1 MATTTPNYG
10 WPVPTST
17 DYVKDGATAIEALGD
32 AIDATV
38 FGLGGAGALTLVKKQ
53 TIGTAVSTVAVTA
66 AFSATYANYKIII
79 NGGSISGAG
88 NPVNIQLGPSS
99 VGGYNAGYYANLIYA
114 NYSGGGIG
122 GAGTNNQSTWTTQL
136 YPGGNG
142 YHSEFELL
150 GPQLAY
156 RTALKGSRFDLAG
169 AGIAGPMTGMHD
181 SVNQFTDFSLICTGG
196 NTLTGGTIYVYGYGL

>member
-38 FGLGGAGALTLVKKQ
+38 FGLGSGALALVKSQ
-53 TIGTAVSTVAVTA
+53 VIGTAVSTVAVTG
-66 AFSATYANYKIII
+66 AFSSTYRNYKIII
-79 NGGSISGAG
+79 NGGTISGTG

-99 VGGYNAGYYANLIYA
+99 VGGYNAGYYANAIYA
-114 NYSGGGIG
+114 NYGGGG
-122 GAGTNNQSTWTTQL
+122 LGTVGTNNQSTWTTQL
-136 YPGGNG
+136 YPGTNG

-150 GPQLAY
+150 SPQAAY
-156 RTALKGSRFDLAG
+156 RTGLKGTRFDLAG
-169 AGIAGPMTGMHD
+169 AGIAGPITGFHD
-181 SVNQFTDFSLICTGG
+181 SVNQFTDFSLLPTGG
-196 NTLTGGTIYVYGYGL
+196 NTLTGGTIYVYGYKV